1 MERRL
6 RILVAWL
13 CRLSPITPADPPV
26 HDRNALA
33 IIWERTRIRRI
44 DGPEQ
49 VRAGQNVRFRLTHLV
64 GLVFLSKT
72 VRGIADFGASP
83 GRVSGIVAPCH
94 GEDIIV
100 VLVFAEDLRRIVVR
114 GHESSLLV
122 LICGA
127 ACGQVR
133 ASLRE

>member
-6 RILVAWL
+6 RIFVAWRL
-13 CRLSPITPADPPV
+13 RLSPITPADPPV
-26 HDRNALA
+26 HNRNALA

-44 DGPEQ
+44 GGRER
-49 VRAGQNVRFRLTHLV
+49 VRAGQNVRFRLTHLA
-64 GLVFLSKT
+64 GLVFLSEA
-72 VRGIADFGASP
+72 VRGIADLGTGP
-83 GRVSGIVAPCH
+83 GRVGGTVAPCH

-127 ACGQVR
+127 HAGRVR
-133 ASLRE
+133 ASLRA